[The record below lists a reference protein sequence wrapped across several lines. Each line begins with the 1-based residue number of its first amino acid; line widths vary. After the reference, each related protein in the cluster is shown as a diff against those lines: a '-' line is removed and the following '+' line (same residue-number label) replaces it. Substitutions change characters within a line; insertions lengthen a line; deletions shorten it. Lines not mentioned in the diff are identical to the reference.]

1 MAMMIHLDTLCDL
14 RRRTVNILFLIFIRS
29 WQVRRA
35 RRNLNY
41 NGGKA
46 KSTTVSTFG
55 KVRSTDVN
63 PSTFEPLSND
73 QMQTMLFKN
82 KQRRRKSLT

>member
-14 RRRTVNILFLIFIRS
+14 RQRTVNILFLIFIRS

-46 KSTTVSTFG
+46 KSTTVSTFV